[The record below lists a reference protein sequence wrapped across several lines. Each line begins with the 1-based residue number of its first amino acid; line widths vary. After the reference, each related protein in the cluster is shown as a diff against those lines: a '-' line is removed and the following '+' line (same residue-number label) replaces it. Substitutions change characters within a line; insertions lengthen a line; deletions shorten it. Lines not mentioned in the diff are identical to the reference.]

1 MMLNEYIFFFFL
13 LLCFSSKHVKTI
25 QKDNSSP
32 FLLEINGTNPI
43 YRTIYDLLSNGVRG
57 IVKKDVLLAIV
68 TDILVSRNLFVHSKL
83 NFKTFG
89 DRNPKM
95 NIVMY
100 VVFLLLLQNMHQDL
114 PSLVVDIIG
123 IIDAETSNSVTDAT
137 HDERAAFC
145 QIAKE
150 LEKFASVKL
159 FKERL
164 EMDTLQDVGTIRDK
178 TFYTKFI
185 KVKTKL

>member
-1 MMLNEYIFFFFL
+1 MIW
-13 LLCFSSKHVKTI
+13 
-25 QKDNSSP
+25 
-32 FLLEINGTNPI
+32 
-43 YRTIYDLLSNGVRG
+43 
-57 IVKKDVLLAIV
+57 
-68 TDILVSRNLFVHSKL
+68 
-83 NFKTFG
+83 
-89 DRNPKM
+89 
-95 NIVMY
+95 
-100 VVFLLLLQNMHQDL
+100 LQSMHQDL

-123 IIDAETSNSVTDAT
+123 IVDVETSSILTDTA

-150 LEKFASVKL
+150 LEKFVSVKL